1 MIVPRSTF
9 RLTARSRDFARY
21 VPTFLA
27 NGCFST
33 ASSPRGTDGVLTLIA
48 GLMDR
53 TPGDVSRPA
62 AVPSWAEIDCFN
74 GAVWLNQTALTPA
87 GFLDYEQTLNMYDGV
102 LTTSYVWAAAPHPVR
117 VAVTTFVSQ
126 AAFHLAATRLTL
138 TPQSTGMVR
147 LRFSLR
153 RGPSPVQRLP
163 LARLSWKELKDVLAS
178 SNAATA
184 MPLSMARPAAP
195 PREILTWLDLQ
206 ESLAA
211 DGQMLALP
219 DAAAPTRAAVWYPGE
234 VTIRASASL
243 GEMWLHTEGAA
254 LNGSAFSEAVAIEL
268 PAGLP
273 IARSRVLEDRG
284 GTIIEIE
291 AELEAGR
298 AYSFTKH
305 VSVSREGWRDGVT
318 SDVARAAAARTRG
331 YARLLEEHTAA
342 WHNLWRADIVVDG
355 DPALQRI
362 VHSDLFYLLQNS
374 NPEVSWPM
382 GACGLSPNYFGHVFW
397 DCDNW
402 VFPVLLLLHP
412 ERAKHLVTFR
422 RRTLEWAL
430 GNAARR
436 GVGGVAFPWEAD
448 PETGAEET
456 PRYAGVNAEREVHLN
471 ADIAIAQWQYFLA
484 TGDLT
489 WLRED
494 GFPVMAGAADFYAAR
509 ATYDPKRERYELLGV
524 TSVDEKYT
532 DVNNDAYTNAA
543 AWRCLTIA
551 GRAAEALGLTP
562 PAQWEEVAAKL
573 YIPFSKQERRHL
585 VFDPSVPHD
594 RRTWM
599 AGALTLLA
607 APYLDL
613 PMPDDVRRHD
623 YEYAVQKAAELSPEP
638 NQMMLAMFAVHAA
651 TLGNAEGALRWLRP
665 TEHEFLMPPFNM
677 RGETPR
683 NNCVHH
689 LAAACGILQALMYGF
704 TGLRITEEGL
714 AGTYAPILP
723 QAWASLSLTGVE
735 FRGSVFD
742 VVVARGEDGAVRL
755 TRQAPVSP

>member
-1 MIVPRSTF
+1 MIPARSTF
-9 RLTARSRDFARY
+9 RLTARSRALERY

-62 AVPSWAEIDCFN
+62 AVPSWAEIDCLN
-74 GAVWLNQTALTPA
+74 GAAWLSETPVTPA
-87 GFLDYEQTLNMYDGV
+87 AFHDYEQTLDMYDGV
-102 LTTSYVWAAAPHPVR
+102 LTTSYVWAAGPNPMR

-126 AAFHLAATRLTL
+126 AAFHLATTRLTL
-138 TPQSTGMVR
+138 TPQSTGIVR

-153 RGPSPVQRLP
+153 PGPAPVQRLP
-163 LARLSWKELKDVLAS
+163 LSRLSWVELKDVLAR
-178 SNAATA
+178 SNATQA
-184 MPLSMARPAAP
+184 MPASMARPAEA

-206 ESLAA
+206 ESLTAE
-211 DGQMLALP
+211 GRMLALP
-219 DAAAPTRAAVWYPGE
+219 GATAPTRAAVWYPGE

-243 GEMWLHTEGAA
+243 EEMWLHTEGTAI
-254 LNGSAFSEAVAIEL
+254 NGSAFAEAVAIEL
-268 PAGLP
+268 PVGVP
-273 IARSRVLEDRG
+273 VDHSRVLEDRG
-284 GTIIEIE
+284 GITIEIDVV
-291 AELEAGR
+291 LQAGR
-298 AYSFTKH
+298 AYSFTKYA
-305 VSVSREGWRDGVT
+305 SVSREGWSGGIT
-318 SDVARAAAARTRG
+318 SDTARATAARAHG
-331 YARLLEEHTAA
+331 FARLLEEHTEA
-342 WHNLWRADIVVDG
+342 WHHLWRADVVVDG
-355 DPALQRI
+355 DSDLQRI
-362 VHSDLFYLLQNS
+362 IHSDLFYLLQNS

-412 ERAKHLVTFR
+412 ARAKHLVAFR
-422 RRTLEWAL
+422 RRTLEWATA
-430 GNAARR
+430 NAARR
-436 GVGGVAFPWEAD
+436 GVAGVAFPWEAD

-456 PRYAGVNAEREVHLN
+456 PRFAGVNAEREVHLN
-471 ADIAIAQWQYFLA
+471 GDIAIAQWQYFL
-484 TGDLT
+484 TTEDLA

-494 GFPVMAGAADFYAAR
+494 GFPVMARAADFYATR
-509 ATYDPKRERYELLGV
+509 VTYDRERGRYELLGV

-543 AWRCLTIA
+543 AWRCLMVA
-551 GRAAEALGLTP
+551 GRAAETLGVTP
-562 PAQWEEVAAKL
+562 PARWAEVAAKL
-573 YIPFSKQERRHL
+573 YIPYSEQERRHL

-599 AGALTLLA
+599 AGALTLLT

-613 PMPDDVRRHD
+613 PMPEDVRRHD
-623 YEYAVQKAAELSPEP
+623 YAYAVQKAAELSSEP

-651 TLGNAEGALRWLRP
+651 TLGDAAGALRWLRP

-677 RGETPR
+677 RSETPR

-689 LAAACGILQALMYGF
+689 LAAACGILQALIYGF

-714 AGTYAPILP
+714 VGAYAPILP
-723 QAWASLSLTGVE
+723 EAWSALTIRGVT

-742 VVVARGEDGAVRL
+742 IVVARGKDGAVRL
-755 TRQAPVSP
+755 TRQAG